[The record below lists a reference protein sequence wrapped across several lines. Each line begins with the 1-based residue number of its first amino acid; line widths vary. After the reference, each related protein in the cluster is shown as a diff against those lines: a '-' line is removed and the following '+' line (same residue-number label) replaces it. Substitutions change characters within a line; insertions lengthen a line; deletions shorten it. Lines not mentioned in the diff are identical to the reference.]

1 MDLKFYLNK
10 FLKVDR
16 VEDYTLKTL
25 VKLREVYEDF
35 LNRTDGVD
43 PDFPMLNFGGGKKGQ
58 KLKGIKP
65 QNYTDPLD
73 SDFSLDEQ
81 QRKEGGGINLMDL

>member
-16 VEDYTLKTL
+16 IEDYTLKTL

-35 LNRTDGVD
+35 LQRSEGLD
-43 PDFPMLNFGGGKKGQ
+43 PDFPMLNFGQKGMQ

-65 QNYTDPLD
+65 ENFIDP
-73 SDFSLDEQ
+73 SDPRYSDYKND
-81 QRKEGGGINLMDL
+81 QRNVNLMDL

>member
-35 LNRTDGVD
+35 LQRTEGID
-43 PDFPMLNFGGGKKGQ
+43 PDFPMLNFGQTGQ

-65 QNYTDPLD
+65 QNFVDPLD
-73 SDFSLDEQ
+73 SEYQ
-81 QRKEGGGINLMDL
+81 EWKEGQSKSVNLMDL

>member
-16 VEDYTLKTL
+16 VEEYTLKTL
-25 VKLREVYEDF
+25 IKLREVYEDF
-35 LNRTDGVD
+35 LQQSDGVD
-43 PDFPMLNFGGGKKGQ
+43 PDFPMLNFGGKGMQ

-65 QNYTDPLD
+65 ENFIDPHD
-73 SDFSLDEQ
+73 VGYQ
-81 QRKEGGGINLMDL
+81 QDEGGTMMMNLMDL

>member
-16 VEDYTLKTL
+16 VEDYTLGTL
-25 VKLREVYEDF
+25 KKLREVYEDF
-35 LNRTDGVD
+35 LQRTEGID
-43 PDFPMLNFGGGKKGQ
+43 PDFPMLNFGQKGQ

-65 QNYTDPLD
+65 QNYVDPID
-73 SDFSLDEQ
+73 SDFQEFQ
-81 QRKEGGGINLMDL
+81 EGRQRNIIDIMDL

>member
-16 VEDYTLKTL
+16 IEDYTLKTL

-35 LNRTDGVD
+35 LQRSEGVD
-43 PDFPMLNFGGGKKGQ
+43 PDFPMLNFGQKGMQ

-65 QNYTDPLD
+65 ENFVDPID
-73 SDFSLDEQ
+73 SDFQEFQ
-81 QRKEGGGINLMDL
+81 EGRQRNIINMMDL

>member
-25 VKLREVYEDF
+25 IKLREVYEDF
-35 LNRTDGVD
+35 LQQSDGVD
-43 PDFPMLNFGGGKKGQ
+43 PDFPMLNFGGKGKGQ

-73 SDFSLDEQ
+73 VGYQ
-81 QRKEGGGINLMDL
+81 QDEGGTINMNLMDL

>member
-16 VEDYTLKTL
+16 IEDYTLKTL

-35 LNRTDGVD
+35 LQRSEGVD
-43 PDFPMLNFGGGKKGQ
+43 PDFPMLNFGQKGMQ

-65 QNYTDPLD
+65 ENFVDPSD
-73 SDFSLDEQ
+73 SGYQEYKEGQ
-81 QRKEGGGINLMDL
+81 QRNIGLMDL